1 LSLVTDTAP
10 CAADVE
16 AIVYAL
22 PEIVRGAGP
31 TRHSVGRQLG
41 VPQVRALLQLAR
53 GDALTIGELA
63 SRLGVSCAA
72 ASQVADRLVE
82 LDLAR
87 RERPAWD
94 RRVVQLRL
102 TDSARERVE
111 EALALRRGQAAE
123 VLAAL
128 TPAEQ
133 QGFVRGLRLLAAVL
147 VRDLPARDAP
157 TAAGPA
163 VRA

>member
-1 LSLVTDTAP
+1 LSFLPNAAP
-10 CAADVE
+10 RAEDIE
-16 AIVYAL
+16 AIVHAL

-31 TRHSVGRQLG
+31 TRQSVGRQLG

-53 GDALTIGELA
+53 GDAMTIGELA
-63 SRLGVSCAA
+63 SGLGVSCAA

-94 RRVVQLRL
+94 RRVVQLCL

-133 QGFVRGLRLLAAVL
+133 QGFVRGLRLLAEVL
-147 VRDLPARDAP
+147 VRDLQARDATP
-157 TAAGPA
+157 AAGLA
-163 VRA
+163 GRS